1 MHALLTPYYSTVLQF
16 SDPTSAVESLWCARG
31 TMRRTWI
38 LSLVMSSST
47 NKSSNSAIPWSK
59 LAHAWKSRFA
69 GSSGASPAALSAA
82 LTRTLPLLAEEADPS
97 VAVPFVC
104 RYRSDVIAPL
114 QTFQIHQLAEHL
126 QTHTA
131 LAALRHKLLD
141 KIPRE
146 VLDDDQGAPSSGEEE
161 SSRSLRWRIETSLSK
176 TELEDLYAPYKP
188 PSKGSLEDRILKEHP
203 ALVAAI
209 DGLWNQDGSSAG
221 ATTAQKYKPVEH
233 AITLLANRI
242 ASDPDVM
249 DACQAYTDRFGR
261 IQVSQASQPKKE
273 GGGIDNHGGT
283 KKQQQQ
289 QHDTFQTYYGFEQNV
304 NRLRDHQV
312 LAIRRGV
319 DKKLLKMKFDM
330 DNDRAQGAIRYALQ
344 QTHRWRRHGDPTNQ
358 NNNASLWNDAIHD
371 AWARLLRQ
379 RCTGRSWKAAC
390 ATADERAVAV
400 FGDNLRKALLAPP
413 VAVPVLALDP
423 GFAAGI
429 KAALVDRQGQ
439 LLRHSS
445 DKKNGGGGGGGLT
458 TVHFMNGKHRE
469 GKEKLIELLETMQKH
484 QQEIKDKET
493 VVVALGNGHGS
504 QEARK
509 LIQEASQESVIPIEI
524 QLVNEAGAS
533 VWSVTEQAA
542 RDYPNESA
550 ASIAALSIARRYQ
563 NPLQELVKIPPRSLG
578 LGMYQHDFPAALL
591 DRKLHVTSVD
601 CVAEVGV
608 DANAGSLEI
617 LEKVPSVTS
626 ALAKRIVAA
635 RPLQSRQDLLQISGL
650 GPKTFENC
658 AAFLRVQGQNELDQ
672 TLVHPESYL
681 LAEYLL
687 KKQKWKLNYPD
698 SVGNLPTTAQQ
709 RKEEW
714 NKVIV
719 KAAKRFEVTEDRVL
733 SVLDQLVRSITS
745 PDPRLV
751 DENGATSFTSSNTNG
766 KIGSVKGCAPLEPR
780 LHSMDELRKVC
791 PVRSIVGVVR
801 NVVDFGA
808 FVDIGAEG
816 DGLIHRS
823 KLGPVALESLLV
835 GQEVGVDVLGVAP
848 GSNRVSLSLTGLN
861 LPAIIF
867 EINNEPRK
875 LPAKGSRKR
884 ASAKS
889 DPPAKKQRTKQT
901 K

>member
-1 MHALLTPYYSTVLQF
+1 
-16 SDPTSAVESLWCARG
+16 
-31 TMRRTWI
+31 
-38 LSLVMSSST
+38 MSSST
-47 NKSSNSAIPWSK
+47 NKSSTPSSSNSAIPWSK
-59 LAHAWKSRFA
+59 LAHAWKSRFVA
-69 GSSGASPAALSAA
+69 GSGAASPAALSSA

-146 VLDDDQGAPSSGEEE
+146 VLDDQGAPSSGEEE
-161 SSRSLRWRIETSLSK
+161 SSRRSLRWRIETSLSK
-176 TELEDLYAPYKP
+176 TELDDLYAPYKP

-209 DGLWNQDGSSAG
+209 DGLWNQDGSSAV
-221 ATTAQKYKPVEH
+221 ATTAQKLKPVEH

-273 GGGIDNHGGT
+273 GGGSDNRGGT
-283 KKQQQQ
+283 KKQQQ
-289 QHDTFQTYYGFEQNV
+289 QHDTFQTYYDFEQNV

-330 DNDRAQGAIRYALQ
+330 DNDRAEGAIRHALQ
-344 QTHRWRRHGDPTNQ
+344 QTNRLRRPGGNTNK
-358 NNNASLWNDAIHD
+358 NNASLWNDAIHD
-371 AWARLLRQ
+371 AWARLLRK

-390 ATADERAVAV
+390 ATAEKRAVAV

-413 VAVPVLALDP
+413 ATPAVPVLALDP

-439 LLRHSS
+439 LLLHSS
-445 DKKNGGGGGGGLT
+445 EKKNGGGGGGLT

-469 GKEKLIELLETMQKH
+469 GKEKLMELLETMQKH

-509 LIQEASQESVIPIEI
+509 LIQEASQESVIPIKI

-650 GPKTFENC
+650 GPRTFENC

-687 KKQKWKLNYPD
+687 KKQKWKLNDPD

-733 SVLDQLVRSITS
+733 SVLDHLVRSITS

-751 DENGATSFTSSNTNG
+751 DENGAASFTSSNTNG
-766 KIGSVKGCAPLEPR
+766 KIGSVKGCAPLEPS

-867 EINNEPRK
+867 ENNNEPRK